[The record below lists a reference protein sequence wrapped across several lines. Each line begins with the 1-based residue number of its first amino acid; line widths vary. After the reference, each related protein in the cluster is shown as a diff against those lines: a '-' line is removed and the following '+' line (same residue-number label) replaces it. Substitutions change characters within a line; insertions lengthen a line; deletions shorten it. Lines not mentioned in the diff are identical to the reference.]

1 MMLKKVVSVLF
12 LVSQTVDT
20 ISESCDKY
28 KREIW
33 QWIGESTT
41 TEMTPQNGYD
51 YDEGIYTTKF
61 LGRKIFIIAPE
72 NGYFITRYVSKC
84 EK

>member
-33 QWIGESTT
+33 QWIGESST

-51 YDEGIYTTKF
+51 YDEGI
-61 LGRKIFIIAPE
+61 
-72 NGYFITRYVSKC
+72 
-84 EK
+84 